1 MCNNGHA
8 HCPGPAESGA
18 GSWGDTVK
26 GAAAASHS
34 SSEPSILRL
43 RNIVTTIIKLLNLLR
58 YFITK

>member
-26 GAAAASHS
+26 GAAAASPGRHRAIYTQAQKYCDS
-34 SSEPSILRL
+34 DNKTS
-43 RNIVTTIIKLLNLLR
+43 K
-58 YFITK
+58 FAF